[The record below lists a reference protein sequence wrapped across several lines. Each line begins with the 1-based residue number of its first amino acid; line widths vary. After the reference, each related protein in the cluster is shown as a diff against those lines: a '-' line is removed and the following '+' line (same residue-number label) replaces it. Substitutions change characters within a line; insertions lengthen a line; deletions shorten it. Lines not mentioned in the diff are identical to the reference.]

1 MFASVCVC
9 VCMELNC
16 LLNQRTVLR
25 IYLLIGF
32 PKLKIHVLQ
41 TQTLTT
47 ISKYIQLHRWDM
59 WRILFDCH
67 RNASLAFHKPSLS
80 LFFFIPLS
88 SWAGPSLYLQQFT
101 FLSPSRFAGPLSLR
115 HASNSKQTKQGDRK
129 EGRRGGGKGRRL
141 GKGRKKKLMNLTN

>member
-1 MFASVCVC
+1 MCIRDR
-9 VCMELNC
+9 LNC

-67 RNASLAFHKPSLS
+67 RNASLAFHKPFLS
-80 LFFFIPLS
+80 LFFFYSSLLMGWSLPLS
-88 SWAGPSLYLQQFT
+88 TTVYLPLPFEICRTSEPSPHLQLEASQAGRQ
-101 FLSPSRFAGPLSLR
+101 
-115 HASNSKQTKQGDRK
+115 
-129 EGRRGGGKGRRL
+129 EGREEGATGERMKQRKAHDAHLTGRGDIHK
-141 GKGRKKKLMNLTN
+141 N